1 MLRLI
6 SRSDDKWKQVPYK
19 NVIFLCLCVKLSVK
33 QNVWCYMH
41 ILNTKKTKK
50 NLALCKF
57 FHSIPFHTIKKITT
71 WIKDSGINS
80 CETGV
85 FWSTDAFAHTVPQR
99 ANTPLPQTFTNA
111 QLLHKCNAQILLS
124 CARALVLGGPSFAE
138 PWPQTAQCEWRA
150 KAKRKFKVK
159 INYSFIQRKV
169 PQWHDTNTLVAIC
182 LSKLFLSPS
191 ETLR

>member
-1 MLRLI
+1 MKTGTLQKCDIFVLMCETL
-6 SRSDDKWKQVPYK
+6 SKTECLMSYAYFKYKKKQ
-19 NVIFLCLCVKLSVK
+19 
-33 QNVWCYMH
+33 Q
-41 ILNTKKTKK
+41 K

-57 FHSIPFHTIKKITT
+57 FIQFTIKKITT